1 VHIAGSP
8 WLLLDWRAE
17 VRNILRG
24 KCVEWSN
31 VLCVEDVVAV
41 CIAYVQL
48 VIQWVPVDQLLFTKQ
63 IKLPPVLHVNLHP
76 CVTRKT
82 ETCAIRQTVTLYHT

>member
-1 VHIAGSP
+1 MQIAGRP
-8 WLLLDWRAE
+8 WLRMDGCTG

-31 VLCVEDVVAV
+31 VLCVEDVMAD

-48 VIQWVPVDQLLFTKQ
+48 LINWVPVDQLLGTKQ
-63 IKLPPVLHVNLHP
+63 ITLPSVLHLNLYP

-82 ETCAIRQTVTLYHT
+82 ANCVIRKTATLYHT